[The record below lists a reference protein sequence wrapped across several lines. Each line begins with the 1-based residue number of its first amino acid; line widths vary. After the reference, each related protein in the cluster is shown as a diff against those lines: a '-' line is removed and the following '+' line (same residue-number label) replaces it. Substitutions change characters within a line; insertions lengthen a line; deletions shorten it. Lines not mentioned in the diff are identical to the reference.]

1 MFFCILLLLC
11 SSNTTSRHDLRWTTL
26 AAGHLA
32 LVPDLVDALA
42 KAGREDMLVVV
53 GGVIPREDYDAL
65 YGAGVTAIFGPGTPV
80 VTSATR
86 ILDLLNEAYS

>member
-1 MFFCILLLLC
+1 MARQAVE
-11 SSNTTSRHDLRWTTL
+11 SDVHVVGYPRWQQ
-26 AAGHLA
+26 GIWHWYRA
-32 LVPDLVDALA
+32 LVESPR
-42 KAGREDMLVVV
+42 KSGREDMLVVV
-53 GGVIPREDYDAL
+53 GGVIPREDYDTL

>member
-1 MFFCILLLLC
+1 
-11 SSNTTSRHDLRWTTL
+11 
-26 AAGHLA
+26 
-32 LVPDLVDALA
+32 
-42 KAGREDMLVVV
+42 
-53 GGVIPREDYDAL
+53 VIPREDYDAL